1 MKNLILIAA
10 LLGAS
15 TTALAEGAS
24 AQASAPASAEASAP
38 VPLDACAALPA
49 KLVFDAG
56 RVILERDGEQWKI
69 TKGDNPNPRDFLY
82 PDDEK
87 RILRFV
93 YWSQKSY
100 HCIDTG
106 RRAKH

>member
-10 LLGAS
+10 LLGAT

-24 AQASAPASAEASAP
+24 ASASAPAS
-38 VPLDACAALPA
+38 LDACAALPA

-56 RVILERDGEQWKI
+56 RVILEREGEQWKI

-82 PDDEK
+82 PDDDK

-106 RRAKH
+106 RRKH